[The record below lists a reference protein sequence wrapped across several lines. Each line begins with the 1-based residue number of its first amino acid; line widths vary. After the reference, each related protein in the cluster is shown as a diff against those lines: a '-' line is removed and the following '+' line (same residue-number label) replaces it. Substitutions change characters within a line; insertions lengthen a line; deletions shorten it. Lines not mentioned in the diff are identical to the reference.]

1 MADAVAAVRETT
13 AYVAEHARHVSIDA
27 AAVEAAADV
36 FCSRSF
42 QREWDSE
49 AVAMHYA
56 SVSES
61 ERQGLPPRAGRRLIE
76 PPSAMIPPAP
86 RVQDG
91 TPASDARL
99 AQYLLVVDSLNF
111 CFWPEPG
118 LEYAALAR
126 GIAAALG
133 RDPEALSAPRLS
145 LSTPEDVRGWL
156 REGRALT
163 GAGPGS
169 DDVIPFADERAR
181 LVREVGAVLG
191 AEFEGETARLVSLA
205 GGSAARLVSLV
216 AMHFPGFR
224 DHAVYAGRQVF
235 LYKRAQ
241 IFVADVWGAFRG
253 QGLGSFGDID
263 RLTMFADYRVPV
275 VLAQMGVLRYSAPL
289 AARLAAG
296 EELEPGC
303 AEEVELRALSI
314 VAVERVREATEARW
328 ASRPAAVNT
337 APPGAGGDSEAAGAA
352 PVQGGEGSGRESR
365 QLPDPD
371 DFNRLRPPNS
381 VQIDWLLW
389 GIGEAERKTAP
400 PHHRC
405 RTTFY

>member
-1 MADAVAAVRETT
+1 M
-13 AYVAEHARHVSIDA
+13 
-27 AAVEAAADV
+27 
-36 FCSRSF
+36 
-42 QREWDSE
+42 
-49 AVAMHYA
+49 
-56 SVSES
+56 
-61 ERQGLPPRAGRRLIE
+61 
-76 PPSAMIPPAP
+76 
-86 RVQDG
+86 
-91 TPASDARL
+91 
-99 AQYLLVVDSLNF
+99 
-111 CFWPEPG
+111 
-118 LEYAALAR
+118 
-126 GIAAALG
+126 
-133 RDPEALSAPRLS
+133 
-145 LSTPEDVRGWL
+145 
-156 REGRALT
+156 
-163 GAGPGS
+163 
-169 DDVIPFADERAR
+169 
-181 LVREVGAVLG
+181 
-191 AEFEGETARLVSLA
+191 
-205 GGSAARLVSLV
+205 
-216 AMHFPGFR
+216 
-224 DHAVYAGRQVF
+224 F

-241 IFVADVWGAFRG
+241 IFAADVWGAFRG